1 MNNSYKA
8 YVAVVGRILLAL
20 MFILSG
26 FGKFTNIHG
35 TAAYMT
41 GHGIPAPTLLVLA
54 VAALELF
61 GGIALVVGFRV
72 RAVGLALA
80 VFTLAASVIFHAF
93 WAVPASQQ
101 FVTQLLFMKNL
112 SVAGGM
118 LLISALGAGPLS
130 LDARRAEKS
139 PAAGRFGLDP
149 LKSA

>member
-1 MNNSYKA
+1 MSDSYKA
-8 YVAVVGRILLAL
+8 YVSVVGRVLLAL

-26 FGKFTNIHG
+26 FGKFTDIQG
-35 TAAYMT
+35 TAGFIAS
-41 GHGIPAPTLLVLA
+41 GGLPAPAVLA
-54 VAALELF
+54 VLVAALEMF

-72 RAVGLALA
+72 HLVGPALAL
-80 VFTLAASVIFHAF
+80 FTLAASVIFHAY
-93 WAVPASQQ
+93 WAVPAEQQ

-130 LDARRAEKS
+130 LDARRQEKS
-139 PAAGRFGLDP
+139 PAAIRFGADR